1 MPCLILIYKSRHEGL
16 NKPQLGEEKK
26 HGIVF
31 WIMVRSGQHCSGSE
45 MLNEE

>member
-1 MPCLILIYKSRHEGL
+1 MRGLISLADTSARRK
-16 NKPQLGEEKK
+16 KK

-45 MLNEE
+45 MMNEE